1 MGQDAERIAKGDQT
15 KFEALDMLADGVI
28 GGVAGAISGNGAS
41 FGNTAGIKGA
51 EKKLLKNGIKGI
63 TKRSWRYYSTQA
75 HAYGGKFV
83 LSGLKEATSV
93 NAKASVVIVVKN
105 YGKRLLNIALEQ

>member
-1 MGQDAERIAKGDQT
+1 MIV
-15 KFEALDMLADGVI
+15 DGLI

-41 FGNTAGIKGA
+41 FGNTAGIKSA

-63 TKRSWRYYSTQA
+63 TKQSWKYFSAQA

-83 LSGLKEATSV
+83 LSGLKEAMII
-93 NAKASVVIVVKN
+93 NAKASGVIVAKS
-105 YGKRLLNIALEQ
+105 YGKRILNSALEQ